1 MSHPQ
6 RIFGWS
12 ALLAILLIPMSD
24 TLRFGAV
31 GLLFVALSFIDAIR
45 EVRESLKD

>member
-6 RIFGWS
+6 LIFGWS
-12 ALLAILLIPMSD
+12 ALLAILLMPMSG

-45 EVRESLKD
+45 TVAESRED